1 MRVSRDSKIF
11 AFMKCNFLNEDGS
24 NFDEWERNL
33 RLAVE
38 ADRKEKYIFMPP
50 PPNPS
55 ARAPL
60 EELNAYRDYNYV
72 SESMKNVLYYTMDFA
87 LQHHFIVFF
96 CF

>member
-1 MRVSRDSKIF
+1 MVMRVSRDSNIF
-11 AFMKCNFLNEDGS
+11 AFMKCNSLKEDGS

-50 PPNPS
+50 PPTPS

-60 EELNAYRDYNYV
+60 EELKAYRKYNYT
-72 SESMKNVLYYTMDFA
+72 SESMKNVL
-87 LQHHFIVFF
+87 
-96 CF
+96 